1 MPPDPQQV
9 LFYPVDETFRSTSF
23 SLPIVLIAVPFL
35 SILIIYGTM
44 FAAGCFVIVG
54 VERAL
59 GRSKCTDKII
69 SFLKKIG
76 KKND

>member
-1 MPPDPQQV
+1 MPPDTQQI

-54 VERAL
+54 IERAL
-59 GRSKCTDKII
+59 GRSKYTDKII
-69 SFLKKIG
+69 TFLKKIG
-76 KKND
+76 TKND

>member
-9 LFYPVDETFRSTSF
+9 LFYPVDETFRSTSLG
-23 SLPIVLIAVPFL
+23 LPIVLIALPLL
-35 SILIIYGTM
+35 SILIIWGTM

-59 GRSKCTDKII
+59 GRSKYTDKII
-69 SFLKKIG
+69 TFLKKIG
-76 KKND
+76 TKNV

>member
-1 MPPDPQQV
+1 MPPDTQQI

-54 VERAL
+54 TERVL
-59 GRSKCTDKII
+59 GRHKYTDKII
-69 SFLKKIG
+69 TFLKKIG
-76 KKND
+76 QKNV

>member
-35 SILIIYGTM
+35 SIFIIYGTL
-44 FAAGCFVIVG
+44 FAVTCFIIVAI
-54 VERAL
+54 ERAL
-59 GRSKCTDKII
+59 GRRKYTDKII
-69 SFLKKIG
+69 TFLKKIG
-76 KKND
+76 QKNV